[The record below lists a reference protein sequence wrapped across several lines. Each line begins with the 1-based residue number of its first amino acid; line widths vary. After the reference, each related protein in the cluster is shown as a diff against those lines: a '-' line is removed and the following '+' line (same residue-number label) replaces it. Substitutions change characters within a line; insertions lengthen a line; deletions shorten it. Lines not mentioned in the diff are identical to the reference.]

1 MKGNDPILPPGI
13 KFDGARRGRSNMR
26 MAVVVVVMLHMALF
40 AGILFNACKQKD
52 EAEGDGGEEK
62 QSLAEEMR
70 QIVGQPTPNPS
81 EPEGMPPLPGTSNPG
96 PIASAPGPSAP
107 APLPPALAPAAPIT
121 LPPDPAGGG
130 GLTPTPAPVGFG
142 PPTSPLVPTAANTQH
157 TVASGENFWT
167 IARQYGVTA
176 KSIEQAN
183 PAVVPT
189 KMKIGQKINIPAKTP
204 PAAPAAAPA
213 PAVNDPNTY
222 TVKSGDTL
230 GHIAMRNNVKVKDL
244 KAINGL
250 NSDLIRIG
258 QKLKL
263 PISSALPTPPLPLPT
278 VPAPGASSGAPLPR
292 IELDPATGL
301 PVSSPSSGL

>member
-1 MKGNDPILPPGI
+1 MKGNDPILPPGV

-26 MAVVVVVMLHMALF
+26 MAVVVVVMLHLALF

-52 EAEGDGGEEK
+52 ESESEGGENQ
-62 QSLAEEMR
+62 QSLADEMK
-70 QIVGQPTPNPS
+70 QIVGQPSPS
-81 EPEGMPPLPGTSNPG
+81 PAEPTGMPPLPGTTGNQEPVT
-96 PIASAPGPSAP
+96 SAP
-107 APLPPALAPAAPIT
+107 APLPTPIPSAPVT
-121 LPPDPAGGG
+121 LPPDPTATAG
-130 GLTPTPAPVGFG
+130 LPPTPAPTGFPG
-142 PPTSPLVPTAANTQH
+142 TTGSLVPAPAPAGTQH

-176 KSIEQAN
+176 KSIENAN
-183 PAVVPT
+183 PTIVPT
-189 KMKIGQKINIPAKTP
+189 KMKVGQKIKIPAKTAP
-204 PAAPAAAPA
+204 TPAPAAA

-230 GHIAMRNNVKVKDL
+230 GHIAMRNKVKVKDL

-250 NSDLIRIG
+250 TTDLIRVG

-263 PISSALPTPPLPLPT
+263 PISAALPLPT
-278 VPAPGASSGAPLPR
+278 PLPTLPGPGAGTGTPVPR

-301 PVSSPSSGL
+301 PVSSPSGPPAPGL